1 MIHPANKY
9 VFFTGSA
16 GATRTTGAGASSL
29 AVRLF
34 RDELILFKKLGL
46 FGDFGD
52 LDFDRSLD
60 EPELEDEPRLSFS
73 LSFLLFLEPVVDGL
87 GEVGLTASSGRFPK
101 SFELEDL
108 DKMPLSML
116 WRREDDD
123 EGGPTSMLLRRES
136 ESGDNVSILDLRL
149 KLRGFFLLLAD
160 SGARTG
166 TGAGTGV

>member
-9 VFFTGSA
+9 VFFTGSV
-16 GATRTTGAGASSL
+16 GATEATGAGASSL
-29 AVRLF
+29 AVRF
-34 RDELILFKKLGL
+34 FKDELILFKKLGL
-46 FGDFGD
+46 FGDLGD

-73 LSFLLFLEPVVDGL
+73 FLLFLESVVDGL

-108 DKMPLSML
+108 DKTPLSML

-136 ESGDNVSILDLRL
+136 GSGDNVSILDLRL

-160 SGARTG
+160 SGAG
-166 TGAGTGV
+166 AGAGAGTGI